1 MSVAVVIVAAGRHGH
16 LRRTLSALQRQ
27 ARVPDEVIVVD
38 IGSEPGLAS
47 EVRRSG
53 GDGARCLQLDHQAG
67 SPLPLARARNL
78 GGAASATA
86 DLVFL
91 DVDCVP
97 ERGLVGSYVDALR
110 AAPHA
115 LVCGPVRYLVEDW
128 DVGIDGSD
136 VAIADAMLSSRSQPH
151 PVRPVAPASGVR
163 FGDDHHLFWSLSF
176 AVRRRTWEQLSGFDS
191 GYEGYGAEDTDLAL
205 RAKALGVPMAWSSG
219 GTAYHQ
225 WHAGA
230 ARSPSDRGDR
240 RQRPPL
246 PGAMGVVADG
256 RLAERACR
264 SRARPVR
271 AAGQQGRTGATTSRS
286 RCDRFVCV
294 TTGVPF
300 PDGCGNRR
308 SSRRCAPRRR

>member
-1 MSVAVVIVAAGRHGH
+1 MSVAVVIVAAGRHRH

-27 ARVPDEVIVVD
+27 TRAPDDIIVVD
-38 IGSEPGLAS
+38 IGPEPGLAG

-97 ERGLVGSYVDALR
+97 GRGLVGSYVDALH

-225 WHAGA
+225 WHAPTRLDPRRTGEIVA
-230 ARSPSDRGDR
+230 NARRFRARWGWWPMVGWLNELADLGLVLFEPQDSRVERALRLRD
-240 RQRPPL
+240 
-246 PGAMGVVADG
+246 PGA
-256 RLAERACR
+256 
-264 SRARPVR
+264 
-271 AAGQQGRTGATTSRS
+271 TG
-286 RCDRFVCV
+286 
-294 TTGVPF
+294 
-300 PDGCGNRR
+300 
-308 SSRRCAPRRR
+308 SSV

>member
-38 IGSEPGLAS
+38 IGSEPGLAG

-67 SPLPLARARNL
+67 SPLPLARARNF

-97 ERGLVGSYVDALR
+97 GRGLVGSYVDALR

-136 VAIADAMLSSRSQPH
+136 VAIADAMLWSRSQPH
-151 PVRPVAPASGVR
+151 PVRPVARHRVCDSVTIITCSGRSASP
-163 FGDDHHLFWSLSF
+163 F
-176 AVRRRTWEQLSGFDS
+176 
-191 GYEGYGAEDTDLAL
+191 
-205 RAKALGVPMAWSSG
+205 
-219 GTAYHQ
+219 
-225 WHAGA
+225 
-230 ARSPSDRGDR
+230 
-240 RQRPPL
+240 
-246 PGAMGVVADG
+246 
-256 RLAERACR
+256 
-264 SRARPVR
+264 
-271 AAGQQGRTGATTSRS
+271 AAGRG
-286 RCDRFVCV
+286 
-294 TTGVPF
+294 
-300 PDGCGNRR
+300 
-308 SSRRCAPRRR
+308 SS